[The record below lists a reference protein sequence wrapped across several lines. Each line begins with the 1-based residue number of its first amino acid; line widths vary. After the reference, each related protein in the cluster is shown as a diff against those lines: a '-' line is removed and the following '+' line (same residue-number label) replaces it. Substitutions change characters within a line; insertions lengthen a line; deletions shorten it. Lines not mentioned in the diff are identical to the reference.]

1 MNNTQILDEITAII
15 DERFRDPKPGSYV
28 SGLVNDEKGID
39 RVLEK
44 IAEEAGEFI
53 IAVKNGVPER
63 IKDEAADLQFHLLV
77 ALRAADIPFDDVL
90 KELENRRK

>member
-1 MNNTQILDEITAII
+1 MSNTVILDEINAVI
-15 DERFRDPKPGSYV
+15 DERSRNPGPGSYV
-28 SGLVNDEKGID
+28 SGLLNDEKGID

-63 IKDEAADLQFHLLV
+63 TVAEAADLQFHLLV
-77 ALRAADIPFDDVL
+77 ALKAADIPFEDVL
-90 KELENRRK
+90 KELKNRRT